1 MIYLYRFVYD
11 ERKNEWIEDKRNNT
25 YEPIELC
32 NEAQELNNHILCTN
46 NVIFDTLLR
55 MFK

>member
-1 MIYLYRFVYD
+1 MYKSVYD
-11 ERKNEWIEDKRNNT
+11 ERKNEWVEDKRNNT

-32 NEAQELNNHILCTN
+32 DEAQELNNTLIRTN